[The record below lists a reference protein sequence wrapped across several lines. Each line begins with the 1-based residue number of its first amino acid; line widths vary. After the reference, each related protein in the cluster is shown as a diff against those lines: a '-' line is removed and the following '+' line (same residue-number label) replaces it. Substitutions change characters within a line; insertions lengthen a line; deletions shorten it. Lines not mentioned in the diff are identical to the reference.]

1 MLSDSL
7 IAHSLFSPTVPHRQ
21 DNVYPTGASL
31 QFYKLF
37 LDETIRSN
45 LRRFDAIAIIEW
57 DVIVADEKSFDVMY
71 RAAFDALEPYWVK
84 GASLAG
90 INFHETA
97 LQSPQW
103 CILGHINGN
112 AIYSNSDPAFVEF
125 LEFTLAR
132 WGTSYSYDVA
142 MWATIADFPYS
153 WPLWQRF
160 SSKFVSSNLVSV
172 FSILLY
178 GSRTCD
184 LPRCVCCIDSVK
196 CCVKYLHTTYVD
208 NFSVLSWIQPAQLL
222 SSSPIVATQSSVCLR
237 AKASRSSRTNTQGI
251 VIAARTRVGDRAC
264 PELGSGFS
272 IGGEPTQR
280 AVIIPQSLPS
290 KTQLVTRVLHYFEKI
305 QRVPATMPVRA
316 INWPQ

>member
-178 GSRTCD
+178 GS
-184 LPRCVCCIDSVK
+184 
-196 CCVKYLHTTYVD
+196 
-208 NFSVLSWIQPAQLL
+208 
-222 SSSPIVATQSSVCLR
+222 
-237 AKASRSSRTNTQGI
+237 
-251 VIAARTRVGDRAC
+251 
-264 PELGSGFS
+264 
-272 IGGEPTQR
+272 
-280 AVIIPQSLPS
+280 
-290 KTQLVTRVLHYFEKI
+290 
-305 QRVPATMPVRA
+305 
-316 INWPQ
+316 